1 MGKPLALLKVSAL
14 LAIAPLGACAT
25 PTDTDS
31 QFSALPEFREPAVA
45 VFDDGKQALFKA
57 ERSYTL
63 SLAGNEEGRVY
74 QALDGMVRITPDGRP
89 GYWLRCADLQAGLA
103 QCSGAAPDAAIMRRS
118 LPACPGDPRCPRR
131 DAGKK

>member
-1 MGKPLALLKVSAL
+1 MGKPLALLKVV
-14 LAIAPLGACAT
+14 APVAMTALGACAT
-25 PTDTDS
+25 V
-31 QFSALPEFREPAVA
+31 SAPGSAFVPLPEFREPAVA
-45 VFDDGKQALFKA
+45 VFDDGKQAVFRA

-63 SLAGNEEGRVY
+63 SWAGNEQGLAYAVS
-74 QALDGMVRITPDGRP
+74 DGMVRITPDGRP

-103 QCSGAAPDAAIMRRS
+103 PCSGAADAAIMRRS